1 MAFKNLFVYPRYPEN
16 LTRLYQLAYNL
27 WCTWNYE
34 AINLWYRIDARRFRE
49 VQHNPVRLLL
59 GLPPERIEE
68 LAKDRGFLFELEKV
82 WQKYQD
88 YISYRSTP
96 DRPDGTRLGKEDL
109 IAYFSMEFGLHE
121 CIPIYGGGL
130 GILAGDFLKAA
141 SDLGMPMIGVG
152 LVYRYGYFTQ
162 KINLNGMQEE
172 LYIEFDN
179 HLVPMRE
186 IRDANGQPVYIQI
199 QMAGET
205 LTVKLWEIEVGQTR
219 LVLLD
224 TDIDQNPPDLRS
236 ITDELY
242 VADKEK
248 RLQQEFVLGIGGAKA
263 LDALGIRPRIYHINE
278 GHSAFLVVARLQQLI
293 KQQNL
298 SFIEAKAL
306 IRGSTVFTTHTPVIA
321 GNENF
326 QTSLVRK
333 YLEPELSQ
341 IGLTFEDFAR
351 HAYVGDSK
359 DIFWLPALAIRFAR
373 YVNAVSRLHCEV
385 SRRMWAGLFPGL
397 PINEVPIDYVT
408 NGVHASWLSAS
419 FTDLLNRHIG
429 PEYIHQAGDKDLWDR
444 IHQIPDEQIW
454 EAHRRNK
461 HSLVTFVREKVMRD
475 MAERGFVSSRAAK
488 LSRLLNPDYLTI
500 VFARR
505 FAPYK
510 RPNLLLKD
518 KERLKRILTDRER
531 PVQLI
536 FAGKA
541 HPADTFGK
549 NMIKEIIDFTKAYGL
564 EDRVIFLENYDIDV
578 ARHLVW
584 GADVWLNTPIRELE
598 ASGTSG
604 MKAGINGVLNL
615 SVLDGWWP
623 EVYDGT
629 NGWAITAGELY
640 KHSEFKER
648 AEATQIYD
656 LLEQEI
662 IELYYD
668 RNEQG
673 IPEKWVAMM
682 KASIS
687 SICRFVNM
695 NRVLLDYQEKF
706 YLPSI
711 AYIQDLSK
719 DNYHQLRQAIQQR
732 QAVLACWER
741 IRFLDFKTDAEQI
754 GRLIEGQTLRA
765 SCTVDLDQAPAELI
779 RVELYYG
786 LQGDQFTLI
795 PMDLVE
801 RNGSVGRFQASVQ
814 IKGYGKQQI
823 SARVRPADR
832 ILQDLH
838 PELIK
843 WAM

>member
-1 MAFKNLFVYPRYPEN
+1 MAFRNLFVYPKYPEN

-34 AINLWYRIDARRFRE
+34 AINLWYRIDAKKFRE
-49 VQHNPVRLLL
+49 VHHNPVRLLL
-59 GLPPERIEE
+59 GLQADRIEE
-68 LAKDRGFLFELEKV
+68 LSKDRGFLFELDKV

-88 YISYRSTP
+88 YITYRSRP
-96 DRPDGTRLGKEDL
+96 DRPDGTKLAQDDL

-141 SDLGMPMIGVG
+141 SDLGMPMVGIG

-172 LYIEFDN
+172 LFVEFDN

-186 IRDANGQPVYIQI
+186 VRDQAGQPMYIQVELLGQPLVI
-199 QMAGET
+199 
-205 LTVKLWEIEVGQTR
+205 KLWEVQVGQTR
-219 LVLLD
+219 LILMD
-224 TDIDQNPPDLRS
+224 TDIDQNPLELRS

-263 LDALGIRPRIYHINE
+263 LSALGIRPKIYHINE
-278 GHSAFLVVARLQQLI
+278 GHSAFLIVARLEELI

-298 SFIEAKAL
+298 SFVEAKAL
-306 IRGSTVFTTHTPVIA
+306 IRASTVFTTHTPVIA

-326 QTSLVRK
+326 QTTLVRK
-333 YLEPELSQ
+333 YIEPELAR
-341 IGLTFEDFAR
+341 IGLSFEEFAR

-359 DIFWLPALAIRFAR
+359 EIFWLPALAIRFAR
-373 YVNAVSRLHCEV
+373 YVNAVSELHCEV

-397 PINEVPIDYVT
+397 PTNEVPIEYVT
-408 NGVHASWLSAS
+408 NGVHSSWLSAS

-429 PEYIHQAGDKDLWDR
+429 PDYIHQAGTKDLWDK
-444 IHQIPDEQIW
+444 INQIPDEQIW

-461 HSLVTFVREKVMRD
+461 HSLVTFVREKVMKD
-475 MAERGFVSSRAAK
+475 MADRGFITSRTLK

-668 RNEQG
+668 RNEEG

-687 SICRFVNM
+687 SIFRFVNM
-695 NRVLLDYQEKF
+695 NRVLLDYQDKF
-706 YLPSI
+706 YVPALQYMQ
-711 AYIQDLSK
+711 ALSS
-719 DNYHQLRQAIQQR
+719 DDYRQLRQAIQQR
-732 QAVLACWER
+732 QAIISAWEK
-741 IRFLDFKTDAEQI
+741 IRFIEFKTDADQAS
-754 GRLIEGQTLRA
+754 RLIEGQSLRTW
-765 SCTVDLDQAPAELI
+765 CLVDLDQAPAELI

-786 LQGDQFTLI
+786 FQDDRFTLI
-795 PMDLVE
+795 PMALVE
-801 RNGSVGRFQASVQ
+801 RNGNIGRFEATIQ
-814 IKGYGKQQI
+814 ISGYGKQQI
-823 SARVRPADR
+823 NARIRPADP

-843 WAM
+843 WAS